1 MPDSLIT
8 VPARFAAFAFAI
20 CSLRVADDLDGDAVG
35 ISAGSSVCGT
45 ARLEVAV
52 RADAEETGLADVV
65 IVFGGGFKPGLV
77 SREVVV
83 VAFDADEGGNF
94 DAEDN
99 GRIAGRLVA
108 GVGTGG
114 FPPRTDALNE
124 GVVVAPSEG
133 LGIEELTAR
142 RAGVAFE

>member
-1 MPDSLIT
+1 
-8 VPARFAAFAFAI
+8 VPARFAALAFAI
-20 CSLRVADDLDGDAVG
+20 CSLRVADDLDGDAAG
-35 ISAGSSVCGT
+35 LSAGPSVCGT

-65 IVFGGGFKPGLV
+65 IGFGGGFKPGLV
-77 SREVVV
+77 SREVAVV
-83 VAFDADEGGNF
+83 VFGADEGGNF
-94 DAEDN
+94 DAEDS
-99 GRIAGRLVA
+99 GRVEARLA
-108 GVGTGG
+108 ACVGTGG

-142 RAGVAFE
+142 LAGVAFE